1 MALRRAGQT
10 GPLQRPLFPSL
21 TFLSSFPPSL
31 GLPAENLELAAWIL
45 ARVGGL
51 GAGGCPITRAL
62 HRCGGC
68 PSLGCPHCLPW
79 GLRIRVWSFG
89 LFIWKLHSGQLGI
102 HGFRCQQE
110 RQKPSEKPPTCPSNS
125 GGRERQREREAE
137 DSTWGCYSPLYCGQC
152 SDHQE
157 RSHSSEGSSPLSRH
171 ERIKQRKHNNKYCSF
186 LNLCSSSIACCKQCL
201 IFVIFLIV
209 RNNGQTGAESE
220 HPCPPFG
227 SRTEPP
233 GGLARAPPGPCPRGA
248 WFTTGMDIRQSCP
261 ASFGRPGVPSG
272 RGPALM
278 SGSHCRE
285 TRRKS
290 TKISSSLVEVWV

>member
-1 MALRRAGQT
+1 MAPRRAGQT
-10 GPLQRPLFPSL
+10 GPLQWPLFPSL

-51 GAGGCPITRAL
+51 EAGGCPITRAL

-68 PSLGCPHCLPW
+68 PSPGCPHCLPW
-79 GLRIRVWSFG
+79 GLG
-89 LFIWKLHSGQLGI
+89 SGCGALVSLSGNYTQDGWASTDLGVSRKDRSPVRSHPLVLQI
-102 HGFRCQQE
+102 QE
-110 RQKPSEKPPTCPSNS
+110 DTR
-125 GGRERQREREAE
+125 GREREAE
-137 DSTWGCYSPLYCGQC
+137 DTIWGCYSPLYCGQC

-157 RSHSSEGSSPLSRH
+157 HSHTSEGSSPLSRH

-201 IFVIFLIV
+201 IFVFFLIV
-209 RNNGQTGAESE
+209 RNHGRTGAESE
-220 HPCPPFG
+220 HPCAPFG
-227 SRTEPP
+227 SRMEPP
-233 GGLARAPPGPCPRGA
+233 GGLARAPPGPCPCGA

-261 ASFGRPGVPSG
+261 ASFRRPGVPSG
-272 RGPALM
+272 RGPAFM

-285 TRRKS
+285 T
-290 TKISSSLVEVWV
+290 